1 MFNPNNTDRYRVGRI
16 QISADILYEIFGKLA
31 GDFIKEKIE
40 ILSIEYDPKKRNY
53 YADCYSEKFKEVSRG
68 KDIPIVCELLSRKDI
83 TSTDAFRR
91 MRKIGKIINKSQIEK
106 KTIPKKKK
114 ICLT

>member
-1 MFNPNNTDRYRVGRI
+1 MKFISSNIHDYRLGRI

-53 YADCYSEKFKEVSRG
+53 YADCYSEKFKEVFRG
-68 KDIPIVCELLSRKDI
+68 EEIPIVCELLSRRDM
-83 TSTDAFRR
+83 TPTDAFRR
-91 MRKIGKIINKSQIEK
+91 TRKIGKIINKSQIEK
-106 KTIPKKKK
+106 KIIPKKKK
-114 ICLT
+114 TK